1 MPLTQEL
8 FDDFND
14 NTVDPTKW
22 PNNYNTGTGGL
33 PVETGGRARVPC
45 DAGFAAY
52 ASDNIYTLQ
61 DSYAFVRAFPPP
73 ATGMAEAFCQL
84 LVLSNVVGTQIVFEI
99 NPVTNLLLMTVHV
112 GFVDEGGRTIPYDP
126 VDHAWLRVREES
138 STLYWETSPD
148 GREWTTQHTDA
159 SPAWVTDADL
169 ELQLLAHCSPTVTGA
184 PTGEF
189 AEFDDFNVAPALA
202 DGYTVAIDWNGDGD
216 FDDTNENVTDDV
228 LQRGVVTFQYGRDQE
243 RALSPP
249 RVGSLGMTLCNA
261 DRVYSPDNPES
272 PIVDDVGPAAPVKAE
287 VVYSNTLYPLIRG
300 RIDDLVVHPDR
311 SNRSAEITALDDL
324 SLLRGTSLSTE
335 LYQAQRTGTL
345 IGVILDE
352 IGWTAPR
359 DLDLGATFVPWW
371 WAEDEDAFDALTDL
385 LQSEGPP
392 SIAYVAPGGTF
403 VYRDR
408 HHRLLRTAS
417 IVSQAT
423 FASRQIGECDPCSDP
438 VTEYGDGCY
447 GFGIYGG

>member
-1 MPLTQEL
+1 
-8 FDDFND
+8 
-14 NTVDPTKW
+14 
-22 PNNYNTGTGGL
+22 
-33 PVETGGRARVPC
+33 
-45 DAGFAAY
+45 
-52 ASDNIYTLQ
+52 
-61 DSYAFVRAFPPP
+61 
-73 ATGMAEAFCQL
+73 
-84 LVLSNVVGTQIVFEI
+84 
-99 NPVTNLLLMTVHV
+99 
-112 GFVDEGGRTIPYDP
+112 
-126 VDHAWLRVREES
+126 
-138 STLYWETSPD
+138 
-148 GREWTTQHTDA
+148 
-159 SPAWVTDADL
+159 
-169 ELQLLAHCSPTVTGA
+169 VTGA

-287 VVYSNTLYPLIRG
+287 VVYSDTSYPLIRG
-300 RIDDLVVHPDR
+300 RIDDLIVHPDR

-392 SIAYVAPGGTF
+392 SIAYVAPDGTF
-403 VYRDR
+403 IYRDR
-408 HHRLLRTAS
+408 HHRLLRDAS
-417 IVSQAT
+417 ITSQAT
-423 FASRQIGECDPCSDP
+423 FASQLVGPCGPCNDD
-438 VTEYGDGCY
+438 VEQYGDGCY
-447 GFGIYGG
+447 GFGDYGG